1 MFNSS
6 DVQTVFSGNIAEE
19 WERKSQ
25 YIMSIE
31 GNDNMMLPTI
41 KKHLTPLANV
51 LEIGCGTGKLLSQ
64 IDSMVS
70 DIALTGIEMSRD
82 MISQIDKSKFQNQ
95 VQLINS
101 SIEDFTTNETY
112 DMIVMKQV
120 FHHIVS
126 RKNVL
131 QKLGNNLKEGGV
143 IIIMTPN
150 EGYQKSIL
158 PFNNNEDLLGR
169 ISDSM
174 INEYTRELPLQ
185 VEEIEHV
192 NTVAKFSSLYEYF
205 MFLYS
210 IGSLQKIFNYKG
222 EYEYALKL
230 ISIYRNLFSKEEN
243 LLVDFDYSYITLK
256 KVEM

>member
-1 MFNSS
+1 M
-6 DVQTVFSGNIAEE
+6 
-19 WERKSQ
+19 
-25 YIMSIE
+25 
-31 GNDNMMLPTI
+31 
-41 KKHLTPLANV
+41 ANV

-230 ISIYRNLFSKEEN
+230 ISIYRKLFSKEEN